1 MEGNLSARR
10 FRLPYFTMAIKR
22 VDYAIQSGIVFF
34 PSEKR
39 ITGVTWQS
47 GIHHI
52 GRAGL
57 GMNDLPLGEGRL
69 INGGHR

>member
-1 MEGNLSARR
+1 
-10 FRLPYFTMAIKR
+10 MAIKR
-22 VDYAIQSGIVFF
+22 VGCAIQSGITFF

-57 GMNDLPLGEGRL
+57 GMNDRAPTALSVRF
-69 INGGHR
+69 IRHA